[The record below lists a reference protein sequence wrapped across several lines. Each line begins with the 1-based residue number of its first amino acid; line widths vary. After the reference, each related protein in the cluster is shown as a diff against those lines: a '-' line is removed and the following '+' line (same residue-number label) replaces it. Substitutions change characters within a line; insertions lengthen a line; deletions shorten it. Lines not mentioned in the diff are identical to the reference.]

1 MKRRNS
7 LLVVVST
14 LLSLKVMAAC
24 QWDPYHAFG
33 VEKPTTLNISGTTL
47 YVDANATTDAI
58 IATLNSSMQAR
69 QISYINCVPGES
81 YGKTALPPLQPTGTA
96 RYFTTNIAGLSV
108 RPAWTN
114 ATGNFGY
121 YPSFQ
126 TMPEKRFNYPVNSYF
141 RLEFIKTAPRLKL
154 KDPKGDIALNAGV
167 ILRNWITVDTASTYA
182 QLLQIGDIRIVSIPS
197 CSLDG
202 PRTVDFGDVAASDLK
217 RGVVRDLN
225 FSLTCATDYGSY
237 SATASLSAASPNSDG
252 TIPAADSAGNSD
264 RMKIQVT
271 DSSNGKMPADGSLGE
286 TRLNVADSVPV
297 NYRWK
302 ATLQEGNG
310 TLPED
315 GKLTARAEILLV
327 VN

>member
-1 MKRRNS
+1 MTLRNS
-7 LLVVVST
+7 IILLAGT
-14 LLSLKVMAAC
+14 LLSQPAMAAC
-24 QWDPYHAFG
+24 QWDPDPAFG
-33 VEKPTTLNISGTTL
+33 GEKPTTLTISGTTL
-47 YVDANATTDAI
+47 YVDANAPVDDI
-58 IATLNSSMQAR
+58 IQTLNSSMQAR
-69 QISYINCVPGES
+69 QISYINCVPGEN
-81 YGKTALPPLQPTGTA
+81 YGKTALPPLQPTGMA
-96 RYFTTNIAGLSV
+96 RSFTTNIAGLSV

-114 ATGNFGY
+114 ATGAFGY

-167 ILRNWITVDTASTYA
+167 ILRNWITVDTPSTYA

-202 PRTVDFGDVAASDLK
+202 PRTVDFNDVSASDLR

-271 DSSNGKMPADGSLGE
+271 DSNDGRMPADGTLGE
-286 TRLNVADSVPV
+286 TRVNVADSVPV
-297 NYRWK
+297 NFRWK
-302 ATLQEGNG
+302 ATLLEGNG